1 MIIFEQVT
9 ECDFTNRKYDK
20 PVDGIACLA
29 QGATGRWCQVL
40 HGGPEHKQQLIEEGV
55 QILTHEQAV
64 HLVESNKDGG
74 TVDF

>member
-9 ECDFTNRKYDK
+9 ECDFNGTKYNK
-20 PVDGIACLA
+20 PVDGVAMLA

-40 HGGPEHKQQLIEEGV
+40 HGGPEYKQQLINSGET
-55 QILTHEQAV
+55 ILTHEQAV
-64 HLVESNKDGG
+64 DAVTKSGNG